1 MDAKQRV
8 DPEAAPLQ
16 PQESVPL
23 QPPVPQQQ
31 LVQRRGRLGQLGQ
44 LGQSWVFSMACTS
57 NGGAGANKP
66 VPGIEVQTDHI
77 GRWVMVSV
85 SFIRQVPDAE

>member
-44 LGQSWVFSMACTS
+44 LGQ
-57 NGGAGANKP
+57 
-66 VPGIEVQTDHI
+66 
-77 GRWVMVSV
+77 
-85 SFIRQVPDAE
+85 